1 MNVDVEIYVS
11 QFKTF
16 FKENPNEFHNL
27 IGKGDP
33 EDFFNEVRI
42 QAQKNIDEGEEIEL
56 TRKQLI
62 DVVLRINNMGPEET
76 EKVEENLLP
85 FQQHPMGKIWL
96 N

>member
-16 FKENPNEFHNL
+16 FKENPDEFHNL
-27 IGKGDP
+27 IGKGKP
-33 EDFFNEVRI
+33 EDFFYEVRV
-42 QAQKNIDEGEEIEL
+42 QAQKNFDEGEEIEL

-62 DVVLRINNMGPEET
+62 DVVLRINNMGPDQSENV
-76 EKVEENLLP
+76 EKNLLP

>member
-16 FKENPNEFHNL
+16 FKENPEEFRGL

-33 EDFFNEVRI
+33 DEFFLEVR
-42 QAQKNIDEGEEIEL
+42 QAAIDNLENGEDIEL

-62 DVVLRINNMGPEET
+62 AVVLKINHMGPSDEEEI
-76 EKVEENLLP
+76 EKKIEP
-85 FQQHPMGKIWL
+85 FMEHHMGRIGL